1 MLLLASLGACVT
13 SPPQHATTTKPL
25 PSGQV
30 QSLEARARA
39 AAQVGDAAAAELYAQ
54 LAASATGAQRVDY
67 LIESARSSVAHR
79 DAQTAR
85 RRLNDAKASANRDQ
99 QQAITALLAR
109 LELGDRKPQA
119 ALDLLATLQEPTPV
133 PVLRDAAE
141 VRGQA
146 LFQLGRDVDA
156 VRALVEREV
165 WLDSSAAILANQRL
179 IWDGLREHPP
189 ATPPAPTG
197 DRIVDGWLA
206 LAPIATSGTAD
217 LRRSLLRWRE
227 TYTDHPAAGVLLA
240 DLLAAQ
246 RSAGFPTQIALLLPL
261 SSPQRPLALA
271 IRDGFLAAHLRAA
284 GKDATSIRIYD
295 TTQGGSQGAYL
306 RAQLEGADF
315 IVGPLLAADVEQV
328 ITQAGF
334 VPTLALNFAQT
345 ATPSL
350 RSFYQFSLSPDDEAR
365 VIADAMALGGAAT
378 AIAFVPNSNRGRR
391 TLATFRTEF
400 EARGGRLLDF
410 AGYDPGSQEFAQP
423 IMSLLNITRSDQ
435 RERRLRANLGVPIE
449 FEARRRQDVDAI
461 FIAADD
467 ARAGRL
473 LAPQLRFHFAGDIP
487 TYATSDVYDPSDAAG
502 ANDLTGLIFA
512 DAPALIAPDANA
524 ADLRRDLQQYWPQ
537 RGGYMRLYGMG
548 FDAYRLVGSLYN
560 GERSAWPVRGMSG
573 DLTLDTDGRVH
584 RALPL
589 AQFRNGRPAAYEIP
603 VAGAPSRELVG
614 TR

>member
-1 MLLLASLGACVT
+1 VLLLASLGACVT

-246 RSAGFPTQIALLLPL
+246 RSTGFPTQIALLLPL